1 MSAPPPQ
8 DPYGQGAYSQ
18 PAYGQ
23 QDYPSPYPQDLG
35 QEAFPSSYSGAS
47 GASRSQIDLATIVSI
62 GAWVV
67 LGLFTLAYLYGLSQ
81 EQNGQDVGDR
91 LFGLM
96 PLLGEGIFY
105 SGLLHGVAVWLGR
118 NKDAT

>member
-1 MSAPPPQ
+1 MSSPPPQ
-8 DPYGQGAYSQ
+8 DPYGQGAYGQ
-18 PAYGQ
+18 GGYGQ
-23 QDYPSPYPQDLG
+23 PEYPSYPQDLG
-35 QEAFPSSYSGAS
+35 QEAFPTSYSSS
-47 GASRSQIDLATIVSI
+47 GNPSGSQLDLPTIVSI

-67 LGLFTLAYLYGLSQ
+67 LGLFALAYFYGLSQ
-81 EQNGQDVGDR
+81 EANGEDVGDR

-118 NKDAT
+118 NKDTT

>member
-1 MSAPPPQ
+1 MTAPPPQ
-8 DPYGQGAYSQ
+8 DPYGQGAYGQ
-18 PAYGQ
+18 PGYGQPDYGQ
-23 QDYPSPYPQDLG
+23 QPYPHELG
-35 QEAFPSSYSGAS
+35 QEAFPSSYSQGGSGSSIDVAS
-47 GASRSQIDLATIVSI
+47 LVSI

-67 LGLFTLAYLYGLSQ
+67 LGLFALAYFYGLSQ
-81 EQNGQDVGDR
+81 EHNGEDVGDR

-118 NKDAT
+118 NKDGS

>member
-1 MSAPPPQ
+1 MTAPPPQ
-8 DPYGQGAYSQ
+8 DPYGQGAYGQ
-18 PAYGQ
+18 PDYGQ
-23 QDYPSPYPQDLG
+23 QDYRPAYPQDLG
-35 QEAFPSSYSGAS
+35 QEAFPTSYANAGKSD
-47 GASRSQIDLATIVSI
+47 SQLDLATVVSI

-67 LGLFTLAYLYGLSQ
+67 LGLFALAYLYGLSQ
-81 EQNGQDVGDR
+81 EANGEDVGDR

-118 NKDAT
+118 VKDAN